1 MSEYFLKL
9 KSLEANVKDEL
20 NLSKNATNVKSKF
33 SSFKNLKKL
42 VKQIVINQKKYQL
55 GKIDSDKLEK
65 VPAGLSS
72 LKSKVDKLDVDT
84 LVPVPVDLT
93 KLCDVV
99 ANFVKKDK

>member
-65 VPAGLSS
+65 VPVGLSS

-84 LVPVPVDLT
+84 
-93 KLCDVV
+93 
-99 ANFVKKDK
+99 

>member
-42 VKQIVINQKKYQL
+42 VK
-55 GKIDSDKLEK
+55 
-65 VPAGLSS
+65 
-72 LKSKVDKLDVDT
+72 
-84 LVPVPVDLT
+84 
-93 KLCDVV
+93 
-99 ANFVKKDK
+99 